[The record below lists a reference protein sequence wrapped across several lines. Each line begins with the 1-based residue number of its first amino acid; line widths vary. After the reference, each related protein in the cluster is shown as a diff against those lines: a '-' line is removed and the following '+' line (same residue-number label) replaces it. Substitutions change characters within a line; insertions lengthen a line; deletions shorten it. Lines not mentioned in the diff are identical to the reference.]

1 MEDNRKEKR
10 DKYELWAS
18 LLEGQSVF
26 SSENLSQADEELQKL
41 SFLWNQC
48 DPPQTDSGEIWE
60 KTLRKIKAEEE
71 AKATASA
78 KKKSAL
84 MLICGLAAA
93 SVALLF
99 GCPFSRPGRQG
110 GRPKDQDGT
119 VHAGQCR
126 QRGGERGDIG
136 RL

>member
-48 DPPQTDSGEIWE
+48 DPPYG
-60 KTLRKIKAEEE
+60 A
-71 AKATASA
+71 
-78 KKKSAL
+78 
-84 MLICGLAAA
+84 
-93 SVALLF
+93 
-99 GCPFSRPGRQG
+99 
-110 GRPKDQDGT
+110 
-119 VHAGQCR
+119 
-126 QRGGERGDIG
+126 
-136 RL
+136 

>member
-48 DPPQTDSGEIWE
+48 DPPRRIPEKSG
-60 KTLRKIKAEEE
+60 RRP
-71 AKATASA
+71 
-78 KKKSAL
+78 
-84 MLICGLAAA
+84 
-93 SVALLF
+93 F
-99 GCPFSRPGRQG
+99 G
-110 GRPKDQDGT
+110 K
-119 VHAGQCR
+119 
-126 QRGGERGDIG
+126 
-136 RL
+136 

>member
-71 AKATASA
+71 AKNGYPGTFYMNLDTT
-78 KKKSAL
+78 KIK
-84 MLICGLAAA
+84 GLGW
-93 SVALLF
+93 F
-99 GCPFSRPGRQG
+99 PIRNFS
-110 GRPKDQDGT
+110 
-119 VHAGQCR
+119 
-126 QRGGERGDIG
+126 
-136 RL
+136 